1 MPEEFEITIA
11 PDGEVVVH
19 MKGVKGQRC
28 VKYSEFF
35 AEIIGNIEKQEFTSE
50 HYEPEEEVEI
60 NLHLNK

>member
-1 MPEEFEITIA
+1 VPEEFEITIS

-35 AEIIGNIEKQEFTSE
+35 VGLIGNIKKQEFTSE

-60 NLHLNK
+60 YLHINK